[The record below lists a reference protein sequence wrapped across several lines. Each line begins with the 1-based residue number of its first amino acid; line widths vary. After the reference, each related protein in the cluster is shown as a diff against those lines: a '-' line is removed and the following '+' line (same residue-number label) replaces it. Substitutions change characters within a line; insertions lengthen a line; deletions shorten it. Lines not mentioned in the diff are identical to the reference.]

1 MPIEISEKVNSDNSE
16 DLNNN
21 NEINNNF
28 SNEK

>member
-1 MPIEISEKVNSDNSE
+1 MPIEISEKVNLGNSE